1 MSQKTDII
9 HLVSNREWG
18 GGEQYVFNLCQHFV
32 ADNYNVTIF
41 SRPVKQVVENFAL
54 LKIPVYK
61 LPLKGIFDLFSA
73 VRLSSFIKDKQCIIH
88 VHNFKD
94 AFTAV
99 FARIFSGNSNVRIIL
114 TRHLVRKGKTSRIY
128 RWLYKQLDKIVFV
141 SELAKKEFLS
151 TGITIVPERTTIVRN
166 SIVIPDKIK
175 KVDIRQEF
183 SLPQECTIAMYHG
196 RIAAEKGLNIL
207 IDAMQIIKEKNIF
220 LLLIG
225 TGEKT
230 YVSSLQQRVKEYRL
244 EKQIKFAGYRSPV
257 LPYLQECNF
266 GILPSIVK
274 ESSSL
279 SCMDYMSQGRTVIA
293 TNNGGQT
300 EYLTDGVNSLLVP
313 PGDAKMLAEKISAL
327 IDDKE
332 KCAQLGE
339 NAFKDYNEKLNYNCF
354 LKEITKAYGF

>member
-1 MSQKTDII
+1 
-9 HLVSNREWG
+9 
-18 GGEQYVFNLCQHFV
+18 
-32 ADNYNVTIF
+32 
-41 SRPVKQVVENFAL
+41 
-54 LKIPVYK
+54 
-61 LPLKGIFDLFSA
+61 
-73 VRLSSFIKDKQCIIH
+73 
-88 VHNFKD
+88 
-94 AFTAV
+94 
-99 FARIFSGNSNVRIIL
+99 
-114 TRHLVRKGKTSRIY
+114 
-128 RWLYKQLDKIVFV
+128 
-141 SELAKKEFLS
+141 
-151 TGITIVPERTTIVRN
+151 
-166 SIVIPDKIK
+166 
-175 KVDIRQEF
+175 
-183 SLPQECTIAMYHG
+183 
-196 RIAAEKGLNIL
+196 
-207 IDAMQIIKEKNIF
+207 MQIIKEKNIF

-332 KCAQLGE
+332 KCTQLGE

>member
-1 MSQKTDII
+1 MNPQKHII

-18 GGEQYVFNLCQHFV
+18 GGEQYVFNLCQHF
-32 ADNYNVTIF
+32 AANGHTATIF
-41 SRPVKQVVENFAL
+41 CRPVKQVMERFSL
-54 LKIPVYK
+54 LDVSVHK
-61 LPLKGIFDLFSA
+61 LPLKGIFDLFSV
-73 VRLSSFIKDKQCIIH
+73 VRLSTFLKGKQCVIH

-94 AFTAV
+94 AFTAA
-99 FARIFSGNSNVRIIL
+99 FARKMSGNKNVRIIL

-151 TGITIVPERTTIVRN
+151 TGPAIAPERIIVVKN

-175 KVDIRQEF
+175 KVDIRKEF
-183 SLPQECTIAMYHG
+183 SLPLECNIAMYHG
-196 RIAAEKGLNIL
+196 RIAAEKGIDVL
-207 IDAMQIIKEKNIF
+207 IDAMHLLKDKKLL

-225 TGEKT
+225 KGDTP
-230 YVSSLQQRVKEYRL
+230 YLSSLQQRVKDYGL
-244 EKQIKFAGYRSPV
+244 ENNIKFIGYRSPV
-257 LPYLQECNF
+257 LPYLQECDF
-266 GILPSIVK
+266 GILPSIVR
-274 ESSSL
+274 EACPL
-279 SCMDYMSQGRTVIA
+279 SCMEYMSQGHPVIT

-339 NAFKDYNEKLNYNCF
+339 KALKDYTEKLNYNCF
-354 LKEITKAYGF
+354 LKEITKVYEY